1 LICRTWNLPAEDS
14 GKTKGV
20 FGQQAFVNGV
30 YSIKTSQIIN
40 YQCDASQLI
49 KIDSN
54 GNWSIRA
61 LSLGMPPGTSL
72 VAPLKIN
79 EMCIWIRAEYKIAGL
94 IPRSFTSAI
103 PPQRRLSETSIEPV
117 PPPQRLTT
125 GGDTI
130 SMRRALPDQI
140 RACRRRAETCGR
152 EIMHIAANRLVT
164 ASLVV
169 FTTLT
174 AMQAKAADV
183 EATSAVDAVTVY
195 PDGASVTR
203 AITADI
209 ASGDNTL
216 VIKDFPLTLDPS
228 SLRVEGEAGA
238 RLTIGA
244 IDTRQ
249 PRAVPPVDL
258 PELDKRIEA
267 LKDERANLQGVI
279 AAATARRKFAVR
291 FAETSPAG
299 IGDKGEARPVAE
311 WRAAFAA
318 VAEEVASADSAIRDA
333 QRKQRDIDREVAR
346 LESDRAIKPPS
357 RLEVRIDLAAPAAT
371 KATLRVTYAVRAA
384 RWTPLYDA
392 RLDTGA
398 KDRKPALELVRRA
411 EITQTTGEDWSDV
424 ALSVSTVRSARG
436 GNAPELNSLIVQ
448 YPPAAPPAPASTV
461 VGGFGRDDGLKQ
473 DSHSRAMA
481 KALEQTAEK
490 ADEQQAVAEV
500 SGFQVVFKI
509 PGRVSLG
516 ASEGAKS
523 LRVSTAT
530 IAPDLAVRS
539 VPLIDPT
546 AFLEASFRQ
555 AEDAP
560 LLPGRVALYRDGVF
574 IGRGQMAAASK
585 DETVRLGFGA
595 DDKVKVERSV
605 VKRNEGSAG
614 LILTTSKTDER
625 AFKTVIR
632 NGHDFPIRIAIEDQL
647 PVSENEDIQVET
659 LPSTT
664 PPTATNLRD
673 KRGVLEWVFEAKPGE
688 VRDIA
693 FAWRVRWPKDKG
705 VVMMPAG

>member
-1 LICRTWNLPAEDS
+1 MR
-14 GKTKGV
+14 
-20 FGQQAFVNGV
+20 
-30 YSIKTSQIIN
+30 
-40 YQCDASQLI
+40 
-49 KIDSN
+49 
-54 GNWSIRA
+54 
-61 LSLGMPPGTSL
+61 L
-72 VAPLKIN
+72 V
-79 EMCIWIRAEYKIAGL
+79 
-94 IPRSFTSAI
+94 
-103 PPQRRLSETSIEPV
+103 
-117 PPPQRLTT
+117 
-125 GGDTI
+125 
-130 SMRRALPDQI
+130 LPDHF
-140 RACRRRAETCGR
+140 RLCRRRVDICGR
-152 EIMHIAANRLVT
+152 EIMPIVANRLVMT
-164 ASLVV
+164 SLIV
-169 FTTLT
+169 FTTL
-174 AMQAKAADV
+174 AAIQAKAANV

-203 AITADI
+203 AIAVDLPG
-209 ASGDNTL
+209 GDNTL

-238 RLTIGA
+238 KLTIGA
-244 IDTRQ
+244 IDTRP
-249 PRAVPPVDL
+249 PRAAPPVNL
-258 PELDKRIEA
+258 SELDQRIEA
-267 LKDERANLQGVI
+267 LKDERANLQGAI
-279 AAATARRKFAVR
+279 SAATARRKFAER

-299 IGDKGEARPVAE
+299 IGEKGEARPIAD

-318 VAEEVASADSAIRDA
+318 VAEEVASADAAIRDA
-333 QRKQRDIDREVAR
+333 ERKQRDIDREIAR

-357 RLEVRIDLAAPAAT
+357 KLEVRIDLAAAAAT

-411 EITQTTGEDWSDV
+411 EITQTSGEDWPNI

-436 GNAPELNSLIVQ
+436 GKAPELNSLIVQ
-448 YPPAAPPAPASTV
+448 YPLPPRPAAPAGVVDNVRPPA
-461 VGGFGRDDGLKQ
+461 Q
-473 DSHSRAMA
+473 SRAMS
-481 KALEQTAEK
+481 KAFDQPAEREK
-490 ADEQQAVAEV
+490 ADEQQAAAEV
-500 SGFQVVFKI
+500 GGFQVVFRI
-509 PGRVSLG
+509 PGRVSVG

-523 LRVSTAT
+523 LRVSTAS

-539 VPLIDPT
+539 VPVIDPT
-546 AFLEASFRQ
+546 AFLEASFTQ
-555 AEDAP
+555 SEDAP
-560 LLPGRVALYRDGVF
+560 LLPGRVAIYRDGVF
-574 IGRGQMAAASK
+574 IGRGHMAAAGK

-625 AFKTVIR
+625 SFKTVIR

-647 PVSENEDIQVET
+647 PVSENEDIQVEM

-664 PPTATNLRD
+664 PPAATNLRD
-673 KRGVLEWVFEAKPGE
+673 RRGVLEWAFEAKAGE